1 MNRAIHI
8 ACTAAAALT
17 LVAGSAAADPIAD
30 FYRGRTVTIAIG
42 FGPAG
47 GYDTYARILARHLG
61 DHIPGKPSVVAQNMP
76 GAGSMKL
83 ANYVYNVA
91 PKDGTYIGMFSAQ
104 TALEPL
110 YGNANARFDTAKFTW
125 IGNMHRDTGACGA
138 WHATGISGLQDLL
151 NSKRDVIFGSTGA
164 STNGHQH
171 ALILKS
177 MLGAKVKLISGYKG
191 IKDVNLA
198 MQQGEVQAA
207 CGMSQSAT
215 QAAFANEVESG
226 KIRMFVQFGRHNVP
240 FFGKATNF
248 YSLLKTD
255 EERQIADLFFGPGE
269 ISRPFTAPPS
279 LNQEMSKALRG
290 AMMAAM
296 ADPALL
302 ADATKTKN
310 AVEPM
315 SGEEVSALFAAFAKT
330 PPAIVKKAMAII
342 GRN

>member
-1 MNRAIHI
+1 MRMDIRA
-8 ACTAAAALT
+8 ACIAAAALVLNT
-17 LVAGSAAADPIAD
+17 TASAADPIAD
-30 FYRGRTVTIAIG
+30 FYRGKTVTIAIG

-61 DHIPGKPSVVAQNMP
+61 DHIPGKPNVLAQNMP

-110 YGNANARFDTAKFTW
+110 YGNANARFETAKFTW

-138 WHATGISGLQDLL
+138 WHSTGIASLQDLL
-151 NSKRDVIFGSTGA
+151 KSDKEVIFGSTGA

-177 MLGAKVKLISGYKG
+177 MMGAKVKLISGYKG

-215 QAAFANEVESG
+215 QAAFANEVERG
-226 KIRMFVQFGRHNVP
+226 QIRMFVQFGRENVP

-255 EERQIADLFFGPGE
+255 EDRQIADLFFGTGE
-269 ISRPFTAPPS
+269 ISRPFTAPPG
-279 LNQEMSKALRG
+279 LRAEITAALRG
-290 AMMAAM
+290 AMMATL
-296 ADPALL
+296 ADPGLL
-302 ADATKTKN
+302 ADARKSKN
-310 AVEPM
+310 DISPM
-315 SGEEVSALFAAFAKT
+315 SGEEVAARFAAFAKT
-330 PPAIVKKAMAII
+330 PPAIVKKALAII